1 MQKVKPHGQHKF
13 AFTNLDKLAHGH
25 GVRTY
30 PGSHNLA
37 SRNFSQM
44 LLESS
49 PQLLHGFLD
58 A

>member
-1 MQKVKPHGQHKF
+1 MDNMSF

-37 SRNFSQM
+37 SRNFSHM